1 MFFCRKQ
8 VAKRSHLKIF
18 GSRRIA
24 PPWIVTRLCRETGG
38 APPAGGAP
46 AFRSAGTIRALGAA
60 LHRGGRLHAIGVAC
74 SLAAALLAGPVFA
87 AEGTAGRDPDPRSV
101 EEKARA
107 AEEKGEVLEDKA
119 SAGGD
124 KGKPAAAQTIT
135 RPEAEAVDPRG
146 EEPLND
152 ALTCLARSIY
162 WEAKGEDRPGMEAIA
177 NVVMNRL
184 GNGSFPNTVCGV
196 VKEGKESGACQFS
209 WWCDGRP
216 DDVEEESRYTITMEI
231 ARQALN
237 RQLPDRTNGALYF
250 HAGTVTPSWDD
261 DYVQTTE
268 FGHHRFYKP
277 KGGKAK

>member
-1 MFFCRKQ
+1 MLST
-8 VAKRSHLKIF
+8 SHRDLDPAYNL
-18 GSRRIA
+18 GVMVIA
-24 PPWIVTRLCRETGG
+24 GMNMVTM
-38 APPAGGAP
+38 
-46 AFRSAGTIRALGAA
+46 AGTAAIRACGAA
-60 LHRGGRLHAIGVAC
+60 LHRAARLRSIGAWC
-74 SLAAALLAGPVFA
+74 SLAAALLASPALA
-87 AEGTAGRDPDPRSV
+87 AEGAIGRDADPRPL
-101 EEKARA
+101 EAKAQA
-107 AEEKGEVLEDKA
+107 AEKKGEVLEEKS

-124 KGKPAAAQTIT
+124 KKAPAAAQTIT
-135 RPEAEAVDPRG
+135 KPEAQAVDPHG
-146 EEPLND
+146 EEALDD

-177 NVVMNRL
+177 SVVMNRL

-237 RQLPDRTNGALYF
+237 RQLPDRTGSALYF
-250 HAGTVTPSWDD
+250 HGEKVTPSWDN
-261 DYVQTTE
+261 DYVQTAE

-277 KGGKAK
+277 KEGKAK